1 MEKIHIL
8 TDSSSDIP
16 HDLVEAHGIEIVPI
30 DHFDLNDEGQYEK
43 IVKID
48 ENLYESAGPVLSE
61 DKISKLNGN

>member
-1 MEKIHIL
+1 MLESLLVVLDME
-8 TDSSSDIP
+8 
-16 HDLVEAHGIEIVPI
+16 
-30 DHFDLNDEGQYEK
+30 EGQYEK

>member
-1 MEKIHIL
+1 MEF
-8 TDSSSDIP
+8 T
-16 HDLVEAHGIEIVPI
+16 GIEIVSI